1 MAGTVTVVK
10 KITDEM
16 LGKVATLT
24 LSQWMAQ
31 YYFSFY
37 MDFWI
42 SLRVSRLI
50 LQILKLTTM

>member
-24 LSQWMAQ
+24 L
-31 YYFSFY
+31 
-37 MDFWI
+37 I
-42 SLRVSRLI
+42 SGWLNIVFLF
-50 LQILKLTTM
+50 T